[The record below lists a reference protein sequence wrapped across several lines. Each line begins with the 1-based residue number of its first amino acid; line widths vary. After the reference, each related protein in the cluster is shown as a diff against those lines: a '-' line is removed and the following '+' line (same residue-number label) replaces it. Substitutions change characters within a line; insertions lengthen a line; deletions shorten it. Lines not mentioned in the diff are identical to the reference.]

1 MSQKCSNR
9 PMMKRF
15 CTILLAIASALA
27 PHAAKS
33 QDLAHAQDTA
43 SMSRA
48 ALMEER
54 VQEIITDAQL
64 DTINVKKKLVINDY
78 AMIGFQYGVGLSQV
92 MWNPKQ
98 KQDML
103 FVPVNAGVTVTKYAK
118 MFGFLPYFGFQ
129 AGLFYAREGYRFKYD
144 KDNDYTYTVEGAE
157 KAIMDVIEVPLLLQC
172 HVDLWNFKFM
182 VNLGCYGGYRL
193 AIERFPGKSGSVA
206 PEVQHSFLPTDRRW
220 DYGIKGG
227 VGFGLVFD
235 PVEIHIQAMYK
246 HSMSTLYNPDYYS
259 EYYYRF
265 AYPTNIVISAG
276 VHFQITKRT
285 GKTKAQLKKMA
296 RDMVYQTNEN
306 ISINGND

>member
-1 MSQKCSNR
+1 
-9 PMMKRF
+9 MMKRF
-15 CTILLAIASALA
+15 CTILLAIAAALV

-48 ALMEER
+48 VLMEER

-206 PEVQHSFLPTDRRW
+206 PETDRRW

>member
-1 MSQKCSNR
+1 
-9 PMMKRF
+9 MMKRF

-27 PHAAKS
+27 PHTAMS

>member
-1 MSQKCSNR
+1 
-9 PMMKRF
+9 MMKRF

>member
-1 MSQKCSNR
+1 
-9 PMMKRF
+9 MKRF
-15 CTILLAIASALA
+15 CTILLAIAAALV

-48 ALMEER
+48 VLMEER

-220 DYGIKGG
+220 DYGIKGV

>member
-1 MSQKCSNR
+1 
-9 PMMKRF
+9 MMKRF
-15 CTILLAIASALA
+15 CTILLAIAAALV

-48 ALMEER
+48 VLMEER

-259 EYYYRF
+259 EYYS
-265 AYPTNIVISAG
+265 TNIVISAG

>member
-1 MSQKCSNR
+1 
-9 PMMKRF
+9 MMKRF
-15 CTILLAIASALA
+15 CTILLATAALV
-27 PHAAKS
+27 PHTARS
-33 QDLAHAQDTA
+33 LGRAHAQDTA
-43 SMSRA
+43 STPRA
-48 ALMEER
+48 VLIEES

-78 AMIGFQYGVGLSQV
+78 AMIGFQYGAGLSQV

-98 KQDML
+98 KQEML

-206 PEVQHSFLPTDRRW
+206 PEVQHCW

>member
-1 MSQKCSNR
+1 
-9 PMMKRF
+9 MMKRF

-27 PHAAKS
+27 PHTAMS

-129 AGLFYAREGYRFKYD
+129 AGLLYAREGYRFKYD

>member
-1 MSQKCSNR
+1 
-9 PMMKRF
+9 MMKRF

-27 PHAAKS
+27 PHTAMS
-33 QDLAHAQDTA
+33 QDRAHAQDTA

-64 DTINVKKKLVINDY
+64 DTINIKKKLVINDY

>member
-1 MSQKCSNR
+1 
-9 PMMKRF
+9 MMKRF

-27 PHAAKS
+27 PHTAMS

-48 ALMEER
+48 VLMEER

>member
-9 PMMKRF
+9 LMMKRF
-15 CTILLAIASALA
+15 CTILLAIAAALV

-48 ALMEER
+48 VLMEER

-129 AGLFYAREGYRFKYD
+129 AGLFYDRFKYD

>member
-1 MSQKCSNR
+1 
-9 PMMKRF
+9 MMKRF
-15 CTILLAIASALA
+15 CTILLAIAAALV

-48 ALMEER
+48 VLMEER

-182 VNLGCYGGYRL
+182 VNLGCYGGYR
-193 AIERFPGKSGSVA
+193 RFPGKSGSVA

>member
-1 MSQKCSNR
+1 MSRKCSNKL
-9 PMMKRF
+9 MMKRF
-15 CTILLAIASALA
+15 CTILLATAALV
-27 PHAAKS
+27 PHTARS
-33 QDLAHAQDTA
+33 QGRAHAQDTA
-43 SMSRA
+43 STPRA
-48 ALMEER
+48 VLIEES

-78 AMIGFQYGVGLSQV
+78 AMIGFQYGAGLSQV

-98 KQDML
+98 KQEML

-144 KDNDYTYTVEGAE
+144 KDNDYTSE

>member
-1 MSQKCSNR
+1 
-9 PMMKRF
+9 MMKRF
-15 CTILLAIASALA
+15 CTILLAIAAALV

-48 ALMEER
+48 VLMEER

-129 AGLFYAREGYRFKYD
+129 AGLFYDRFKYD

>member
-1 MSQKCSNR
+1 
-9 PMMKRF
+9 MMKRF
-15 CTILLAIASALA
+15 CTILLAIAAALV

-48 ALMEER
+48 VLMEER

-182 VNLGCYGGYRL
+182 VNLGCYGGYR
-193 AIERFPGKSGSVA
+193 FPGKSGSVA

>member
-1 MSQKCSNR
+1 
-9 PMMKRF
+9 MMKRF
-15 CTILLAIASALA
+15 CTILLAIASALV

-285 GKTKAQLKKMA
+285 GKTKARLKKMA

>member
-1 MSQKCSNR
+1 
-9 PMMKRF
+9 MMKRF
-15 CTILLAIASALA
+15 CTILLAIAAALV

-48 ALMEER
+48 VLMEER

-182 VNLGCYGGYRL
+182 VNLGCYGGY
-193 AIERFPGKSGSVA
+193 IERFPGKSGSVA

>member
-1 MSQKCSNR
+1 
-9 PMMKRF
+9 MKRF
-15 CTILLAIASALA
+15 CTILLAIAAALV

>member
-1 MSQKCSNR
+1 
-9 PMMKRF
+9 MKRF
-15 CTILLAIASALA
+15 CTILLAIAAALV
-27 PHAAKS
+27 PHAAMS
-33 QDLAHAQDTA
+33 QDRAHAQDTA

-64 DTINVKKKLVINDY
+64 DTINIKKKLVINDY

-129 AGLFYAREGYRFKYD
+129 TGLFYAREGYRFKYD

>member
-1 MSQKCSNR
+1 
-9 PMMKRF
+9 MMKRF
-15 CTILLAIASALA
+15 CTILLAIAAALV

-48 ALMEER
+48 VLMEER

-182 VNLGCYGGYRL
+182 VNLGCYGGYS
-193 AIERFPGKSGSVA
+193 KSGSVA

>member
-1 MSQKCSNR
+1 
-9 PMMKRF
+9 MMKRF
-15 CTILLAIASALA
+15 CTILLAIAAALV

-48 ALMEER
+48 VLMEER

>member
-1 MSQKCSNR
+1 
-9 PMMKRF
+9 MMKRF

-27 PHAAKS
+27 PHTAMS

-64 DTINVKKKLVINDY
+64 DTITVKKKLVINDY

-144 KDNDYTYTVEGAE
+144 KDNDYTYVEGAE

>member
-1 MSQKCSNR
+1 
-9 PMMKRF
+9 MMKRF
-15 CTILLAIASALA
+15 CTILLAIAALV
-27 PHAAKS
+27 PHTARS
-33 QDLAHAQDTA
+33 QGRAHAQDTA
-43 SMSRA
+43 STPRA
-48 ALMEER
+48 VLIEES

-78 AMIGFQYGVGLSQV
+78 AMIGFQYGAGLSQV

-98 KQDML
+98 KQEML

>member
-1 MSQKCSNR
+1 
-9 PMMKRF
+9 MKRF
-15 CTILLAIASALA
+15 CTILLAIAAALV

-48 ALMEER
+48 VLMEER

>member
-1 MSQKCSNR
+1 
-9 PMMKRF
+9 MMKRF

-27 PHAAKS
+27 PHTAMS

-259 EYYYRF
+259 EYYFRF

>member
-1 MSQKCSNR
+1 
-9 PMMKRF
+9 MMKRF

-27 PHAAKS
+27 PHTAMS

-296 RDMVYQTNEN
+296 RDMLYQTNEN

>member
-1 MSQKCSNR
+1 M
-9 PMMKRF
+9 
-15 CTILLAIASALA
+15 
-27 PHAAKS
+27 
-33 QDLAHAQDTA
+33 
-43 SMSRA
+43 
-48 ALMEER
+48 
-54 VQEIITDAQL
+54 
-64 DTINVKKKLVINDY
+64 INDY
-78 AMIGFQYGVGLSQV
+78 AMIGFQYGAGLSQV

-98 KQDML
+98 KQEML

-144 KDNDYTYTVEGAE
+144 KDNDYTYSVEGAE

>member
-1 MSQKCSNR
+1 
-9 PMMKRF
+9 MMKRF
-15 CTILLAIASALA
+15 CTILLAIAAALV

-48 ALMEER
+48 VLMEER

-144 KDNDYTYTVEGAE
+144 KDNDYTYTGAE

>member
-1 MSQKCSNR
+1 
-9 PMMKRF
+9 MKRF
-15 CTILLAIASALA
+15 CTILLAIAAALV

-48 ALMEER
+48 VLMEER

-182 VNLGCYGGYRL
+182 VNLGCYGGY
-193 AIERFPGKSGSVA
+193 IERFPGKSGSVA

>member
-1 MSQKCSNR
+1 
-9 PMMKRF
+9 MMKRF

-27 PHAAKS
+27 PHTAMS

-206 PEVQHSFLPTDRRW
+206 
-220 DYGIKGG
+220 
-227 VGFGLVFD
+227 
-235 PVEIHIQAMYK
+235 
-246 HSMSTLYNPDYYS
+246 
-259 EYYYRF
+259 
-265 AYPTNIVISAG
+265 
-276 VHFQITKRT
+276 QIGR
-285 GKTKAQLKKMA
+285 AH
-296 RDMVYQTNEN
+296 V
-306 ISINGND
+306 

>member
-1 MSQKCSNR
+1 
-9 PMMKRF
+9 MMKRF
-15 CTILLAIASALA
+15 CTILLAIASALV

>member
-1 MSQKCSNR
+1 
-9 PMMKRF
+9 MMKRF
-15 CTILLAIASALA
+15 CTILLAIAAALV

-48 ALMEER
+48 VLMEER

-144 KDNDYTYTVEGAE
+144 KDNDYTYTVEGPE

>member
-1 MSQKCSNR
+1 
-9 PMMKRF
+9 MMKRF
-15 CTILLAIASALA
+15 CTILLAIAAALV

-48 ALMEER
+48 VLMEER

-129 AGLFYAREGYRFKYD
+129 AGLFYARFKYD